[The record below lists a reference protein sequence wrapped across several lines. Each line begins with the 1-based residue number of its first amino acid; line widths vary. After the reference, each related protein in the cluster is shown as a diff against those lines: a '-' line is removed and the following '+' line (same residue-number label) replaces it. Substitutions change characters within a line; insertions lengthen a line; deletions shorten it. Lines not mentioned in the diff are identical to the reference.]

1 MTNALRHG
9 KATRIT
15 IAVRF
20 AEESV
25 DIIIADNG
33 AGCMKLV
40 KGNGIKGME
49 QRVNELEGFFS
60 CGSPDGEGFN
70 LHVTIPITREVSN
83 INNLEVI

>member
-1 MTNALRHG
+1 MTNALKHG
-9 KATRIT
+9 HAKKIT

-20 AEESV
+20 SEHSV

-33 AGCMKLV
+33 VGCEEFT

-49 QRVNELEGFFS
+49 QRVKELDGFFS

-70 LHVTIPITREVSN
+70 LHVTIPIIRELTN
-83 INNLEVI
+83 INDVEMI